1 MTNEIKVCAKC
12 VLDTHDVPDLKFD
25 QEGICQYCRRFEA
38 EYLNKPLSEQ
48 EKLRLLDEMKDT
60 IRKAGKGKKYDCI
73 LGLSGGVDSSYMAYL
88 AKDWGLRPLIVHFD
102 NGWNSELAVKNIE
115 SIIAYT
121 GFDLYTHV
129 VNWDEFRS
137 LQLAYIKSG
146 VLDWEVPTDHG
157 FMGALFRAAKKEG
170 IKHILTGS
178 NHQTEGILP
187 KSMSSNKDDS
197 INILD
202 IARKFGA
209 QPFKTYPFIGP
220 LRHIY
225 YTEIYGFERH
235 APLNW
240 IDYHKDRAKETI
252 IREMG
257 WRDYGGKHYESV
269 FTRFYQGYVLP
280 VKYGIDK
287 RKAHFASLINSGQ
300 MTREEAMEVLKT
312 DPYGN
317 EDLKWQDFEFVAK
330 KLGMSQEELHA
341 ILAEKPVS
349 HQHYRTIYHS
359 PYRNIRRW
367 VKLGLYYTSAS
378 TWKRK
383 IRSLLKRS

>member
-1 MTNEIKVCAKC
+1 MTNEFKVCTKC
-12 VLDTHDVPDLKFD
+12 VLDTHDVPDLKLD
-25 QEGICQYCRRFEA
+25 QEGICQYCRRFET
-38 EYLNKPLSEQ
+38 EYLNNPLGEQ
-48 EKLRLLDEMKDT
+48 EKVHLLDKMKDT

-115 SIIAYT
+115 SIIAHT

-170 IKHILTGS
+170 IKHILTGT

-209 QPFKTYPFIGP
+209 QPFKTYPFVGP

-280 VKYGIDK
+280 VKYGVDK

-300 MTREEAMEVLKT
+300 MTREEAMEILKT

-359 PYRNIRRW
+359 SYRNIRRW

-383 IRSLLKRS
+383 IRSLLKRG

>member
-1 MTNEIKVCAKC
+1 MKVCAKC
-12 VLDTHDVPDLKFD
+12 VLDTHDVPDLKLD
-25 QEGICQYCRRFEA
+25 QAGICQYCRRFETD
-38 EYLNKPLSEQ
+38 YLNNPLSES
-48 EKLRLLDEMKDT
+48 EKVRLLDEMKDT

-115 SIIAYT
+115 SIISYT

-209 QPFKTYPFIGP
+209 QSFKTYPFIGP
-220 LRHIY
+220 LKHIY

-300 MTREEAMEVLKT
+300 MTREEALEVLKT

-330 KLGMSQEELHA
+330 KLGMSQDELHA
-341 ILAEKPVS
+341 ILAEKPVP
-349 HQHYRTIYHS
+349 HQQYRTIYHS

-367 VKLGLYYTSAS
+367 VKLGLYYTAAS

-383 IRSLLKRS
+383 LRSLLGRK

>member
-1 MTNEIKVCAKC
+1 
-12 VLDTHDVPDLKFD
+12 
-25 QEGICQYCRRFEA
+25 
-38 EYLNKPLSEQ
+38 
-48 EKLRLLDEMKDT
+48 
-60 IRKAGKGKKYDCI
+60 
-73 LGLSGGVDSSYMAYL
+73 MAYL

-157 FMGALFRAAKKEG
+157 FMGALFRAAKREG
-170 IKHILTGS
+170 IKHILTGT

-209 QPFKTYPFIGP
+209 QPFKTYPFVGP

-280 VKYGIDK
+280 VKYGVDK

-300 MTREEAMEVLKT
+300 MTREEAMEILKT

-349 HQHYRTIYHS
+349 HQHNRTIYHS
-359 PYRNIRRW
+359 SYRNIRRW

-383 IRSLLKRS
+383 IRSLLKRG

>member
-1 MTNEIKVCAKC
+1 
-12 VLDTHDVPDLKFD
+12 
-25 QEGICQYCRRFEA
+25 
-38 EYLNKPLSEQ
+38 
-48 EKLRLLDEMKDT
+48 
-60 IRKAGKGKKYDCI
+60 
-73 LGLSGGVDSSYMAYL
+73 
-88 AKDWGLRPLIVHFD
+88 
-102 NGWNSELAVKNIE
+102 
-115 SIIAYT
+115 
-121 GFDLYTHV
+121 LYTHV

-197 INILD
+197 INMRD
-202 IARKFGA
+202 IAQKFGA
-209 QPFKTYPFIGP
+209 QSFKTYPFIGP

-287 RKAHFASLINSGQ
+287 RKAHFR
-300 MTREEAMEVLKT
+300 M
-312 DPYGN
+312 
-317 EDLKWQDFEFVAK
+317 
-330 KLGMSQEELHA
+330 
-341 ILAEKPVS
+341 
-349 HQHYRTIYHS
+349 YRTNA
-359 PYRNIRRW
+359 PWEIRQTDQPGGCR
-367 VKLGLYYTSAS
+367 TPRQTPAP
-378 TWKRK
+378 THEAEPARPPHR
-383 IRSLLKRS
+383 IADSLP